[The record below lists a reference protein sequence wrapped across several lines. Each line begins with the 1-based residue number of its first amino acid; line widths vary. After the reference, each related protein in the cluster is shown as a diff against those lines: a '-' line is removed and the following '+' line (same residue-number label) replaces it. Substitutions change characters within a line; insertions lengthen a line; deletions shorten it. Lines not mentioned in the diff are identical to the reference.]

1 MCPTPARRVTLLT
14 CIWRK
19 SAAAVAVTGLSEGCG
34 AFFGISGSVFIEVSI
49 DRQMQKT
56 NRSWEETLPT
66 AGAVSV
72 TISLEEESS
81 DGASH

>member
-49 DRQMQKT
+49 DCQMQKT
-56 NRSWEETLPT
+56 NRSWEETLP
-66 AGAVSV
+66 AGAVSI
-72 TISLEEESS
+72 TISLEKVPS